1 MKPVREAFLHAKTPR
16 EQRSKKIFREAIDA
30 TTTKKV
36 VNLKK
41 PENAYTIEE
50 RGQKE
55 MLRQV
60 IIRLERHR

>member
-1 MKPVREAFLHAKTPR
+1 VKPVREAFLLAKTPR

-30 TTTKKV
+30 TTAKK

-50 RGQKE
+50 RGQKGK
-55 MLRQV
+55 LRQV